1 MFPRKLNSVSVM
13 PAIPVMAVAAAIAL
27 VFSIGALSVSAHGVP
42 KGWTENVSGAKT
54 SASDGK
60 KDMLLEFTGSDWCPP
75 CKMLKAKVFDSAHFM
90 AEAPKGFVLVK
101 LDFPRDK
108 SHQTAAVIAQNTEM
122 AEQYRVAAF
131 PTVILADAKG
141 RPYAQWSG
149 YGGESPEQYTKML
162 DDKRK
167 VRVARD
173 AELEKAAAAKGID
186 KAKALDAAL
195 DSVPISATLMLAT
208 YDAEIKQIMTLDADK
223 SAGLYSKYES
233 LKIAPQIEEQV
244 QEILN
249 SSDDPAK
256 AYTKIDAIVKEKKLS
271 GLALQEALF
280 GMALAKYTAEDVP
293 ATIELLK
300 QAQKAAPKSE
310 KAERIP
316 GIIEGISK

>member
-1 MFPRKLNSVSVM
+1 MFNRKLNFFH
-13 PAIPVMAVAAAIAL
+13 VMAVVTVIAH
-27 VFSIGALSVSAHGVP
+27 VFSISALSVSAHGVP
-42 KGWTENVSGAKT
+42 KGWTEDVANAKK
-54 SASDGK
+54 SATGDK
-60 KDMLLEFTGSDWCPP
+60 KDLLLEFTGSDWCPP
-75 CKMLKAKVFDSAHFM
+75 CKMLKAKVFDSTHFM

-108 SHQTAAVIAQNTEM
+108 SHQTAAVIAQNTEL

-162 DDKRK
+162 EDKRK

-173 AELEKAAAAKGID
+173 AELRKAADAKGID

-195 DSVPISATLMLAT
+195 DAVPISATLMMAT
-208 YDAEIKQIMTLDADK
+208 YTAEIEQIMKLDADK
-223 SAGLYSKYES
+223 SAGLYNKYES

-249 SSDDPAK
+249 SADSPDK
-256 AYTKIDAIVKEKKLS
+256 AYAKIDAIIKEKKLS

-293 ATIELLK
+293 ATIDLLK
-300 QAQKAAPKSE
+300 KAQAAAPKSE

-316 GIIEGISK
+316 GIIKGISE

>member
-1 MFPRKLNSVSVM
+1 MFTRKMNLVTAMVIL
-13 PAIPVMAVAAAIAL
+13 PALAAMAQVL
-27 VFSIGALSVSAHGVP
+27 SIGALSASALGVP
-42 KGWTENVSGAKT
+42 QGWTENVSTAKT
-54 SASDGK
+54 SASDAK
-60 KDMLLEFTGSDWCPP
+60 KDLLLEFTGSDWCPP

-90 AEAPKGFVLVK
+90 TEAPKGFVLVK

-162 DDKRK
+162 EDKRK

-208 YDAEIKQIMTLDADK
+208 YDAEIKEIMTLDADK

-249 SSDDPAK
+249 SSDNPAK
-256 AYTKIDAIVKEKKLS
+256 AYAKIEAIVKEKKLS

-293 ATIELLK
+293 ATVALLK
-300 QAQKAAPKSE
+300 KAKDAAPKSE

-316 GIIEGISK
+316 GIIEGITK